1 MSEKLG
7 FIDAVAT
14 VLRKYAVF
22 KGTASRSE
30 YWYFVL
36 FLILVSIAA
45 GLVDNWFFP
54 RPFFGMSDGGFV
66 GFAESPTPF
75 SQLVSLAL
83 LLPTLGVT
91 ARRFHDAGHSAKWL
105 YLLLIPVGYG
115 VLAAIGSIIV
125 IFSADVLTFEVLLP
139 LVFLLLPMILT
150 MLAVGIVFLA
160 FSLQPSRSFFDGNK
174 YAEPY
179 VPRWPDGLEGTTS

>member
-36 FLILVSIAA
+36 FLLLVSISASLLDSWLMPSAGARLSSLLSADLSQRLSPVSQIAA
-45 GLVDNWFFP
+45 L
-54 RPFFGMSDGGFV
+54 ML
-66 GFAESPTPF
+66 T
-75 SQLVSLAL
+75 
-83 LLPTLGVT
+83 LPSLGVT
-91 ARRFHDAGHSAKWL
+91 ARRFHDGGHSAKWL
-105 YLLLIPVGYG
+105 YLLMFPLGYG
-115 VLAAIGSIIV
+115 VLALVGT
-125 IFSADVLTFEVLLP
+125 IFVLISGEPFTFEVLLP
-139 LVFLLLPMILT
+139 VLFLILPMALT
-150 MLAVGIVFLA
+150 MLAVAVVFFA
-160 FSLQPSRSFFDGNK
+160 FSLQPTRSFFDGNK

-179 VPRWPDGLEGTTS
+179 VPKWLDGLEGTTS